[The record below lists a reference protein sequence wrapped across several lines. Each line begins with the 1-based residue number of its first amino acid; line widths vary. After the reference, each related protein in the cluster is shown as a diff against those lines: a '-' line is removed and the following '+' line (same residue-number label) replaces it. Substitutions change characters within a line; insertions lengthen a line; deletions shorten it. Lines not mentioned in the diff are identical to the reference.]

1 MPLLGEVAVSPEG
14 ARYTSP
20 GQRPGFV
27 DCHTRTKPCKGV
39 TSNLE
44 QNAPGLALVMM
55 EGTSYIEHNYVAPF
69 QGFRLLGGES
79 RIPGWRTL
87 EACLP
92 WASMSRP
99 VGASVRSPKLSCMSL
114 YESHFLQCILPIW

>member
-69 QGFRLLGGES
+69 QGFRLLGGNLEPQGGA
-79 RIPGWRTL
+79 RWKRAYPGL
-87 EACLP
+87 VCHAPLGLVS
-92 WASMSRP
+92 A
-99 VGASVRSPKLSCMSL
+99 A
-114 YESHFLQCILPIW
+114 QN